1 VSRSTGAVQ
10 CTKQSQFSE
19 VRASP
24 RPDFLVP
31 NKMKPAKKIR
41 PQKHRGRPA
50 TGQGV
55 QIGTRWPEATV
66 AQIDAWASWQEDTP
80 ARSESIRRL
89 VDIGL
94 GKAAPALAVTSAAK
108 ASSERAREMAGN
120 AIDKLKDNKAS
131 PDDQASRKRRLVK
144 GPEEFQNVRR
154 DRPSRK

>member
-1 VSRSTGAVQ
+1 
-10 CTKQSQFSE
+10 
-19 VRASP
+19 
-24 RPDFLVP
+24 
-31 NKMKPAKKIR
+31 MKPAKKIR

-55 QIGTRWPEATV
+55 QIGTRWPESTV
-66 AQIDAWASWQEDTP
+66 AQIDAWASGQEDTP

-94 GKAAPALAVTSAAK
+94 GKPAPALAVTSAAK

-154 DRPSRK
+154 DRSNRK